1 MSRLQIC
8 PPALSGICKPS
19 PLLAGPPTPPLGAR
33 GNRARLLE
41 ATNFFRR
48 GRGGCHC
55 PHRRGRP
62 GLGWNSTPAPL
73 PWVAL
78 TLLRFARLNATA
90 ILPTPPG
97 LDAARPVPKYQIPAL
112 QGPAVGLAPALHP
125 GFSGG
130 TDTLVLIT
138 SSSGSPIPGSPP
150 LLAWVSCPRVTRNYS
165 THKI

>member
-1 MSRLQIC
+1 MLASWKQQISLDGAEEAAT
-8 PPALSGICKPS
+8 ALTG
-19 PLLAGPPTPPLGAR
+19 AGAQAEVGTA
-33 GNRARLLE
+33 
-41 ATNFFRR
+41 
-48 GRGGCHC
+48 
-55 PHRRGRP
+55 
-62 GLGWNSTPAPL
+62 TPAPL

-165 THKI
+165 IHKI